1 MTVAADVWVFVWG
14 PVSHLPATPFL
25 KPEGEAGVV
34 REETHIKRER
44 ADAQQSERLD
54 PRGPQRPPKPPP
66 HSRQTAFAVFRKSRP
81 GHILASHELR

>member
-66 HSRQTAFAVFRKSRP
+66 HSLHNSDGFCCLPEVSP
-81 GHILASHELR
+81 GSHTSLA